1 MKRSAVGGLVLDDVR
16 ESLVTSSGSL
26 MMVEAI
32 RIVGLRPALSGAM
45 APWRAGRARHDPGK
59 VLLDVAIA
67 LEHFAAD
74 VRQTMRPTSN
84 RSRFA
89 ASSG

>member
-1 MKRSAVGGLVLDDVR
+1 MKRSAVGGLVVDDVR

-26 MMVEAI
+26 MMIEAI
-32 RIVGLRPALSGAM
+32 RIIGLRPALSCAL

-67 LEHFAAD
+67 LALGCGSPEIVEGFPMPLPAW
-74 VRQTMRPTSN
+74 
-84 RSRFA
+84 
-89 ASSG
+89 SGIP